1 MNWKEIWMTLFGTTE
16 WLGLNIGFW
25 VSMAVVVLIVI
36 VMNIVFWSMKPK
48 NGKTDKPIASRR
60 HYTRIHIETQTAAR
74 WQKKKTRAAERFSL
88 TRGVAVR
95 FRAAASLYLIVQSNS
110 LQKTPLTNP
119 VSVSEF

>member
-1 MNWKEIWMTLFGTTE
+1 MGFHGRGCADRNRYEYCVLEHETEKWKNRQAEN
-16 WLGLNIGFW
+16 GL
-25 VSMAVVVLIVI
+25 
-36 VMNIVFWSMKPK
+36 
-48 NGKTDKPIASRR
+48 IASRR

-74 WQKKKTRAAERFSL
+74 RQKKKPRAAERFSL